1 MLATAGILPASPRFS
16 ARCRKERAGSSRS
29 PNEVTTFASIL
40 LLGFF
45 LGMRHATDSDHV
57 VAVTTIVS
65 RQRSIAGAAFTG
77 IFWGIGH
84 SLTLLIIGGAIIV
97 FGLVIPERLGM
108 SLEFCVALMLILL
121 GTLNLRAT
129 LRAVRVASGDHH
141 EHPHRHGDYIHT
153 HEHGHAPDTHGHAES
168 DVPSAKLDRRFG
180 RLKFYQTLRPVVIG
194 IVHGLAGSAAV
205 ALLVL
210 PIIRDPIWA
219 MAYLLVFG
227 VGTIAGMMLITAAIA
242 VPVTYSTRFQLLH
255 RHLGTAAGLI
265 SLAFGL
271 FLVYQIGFVDG
282 LFR

>member
-1 MLATAGILPASPRFS
+1 M
-16 ARCRKERAGSSRS
+16 
-29 PNEVTTFASIL
+29 TTLFSIL

-65 RQRSIAGAAFTG
+65 RQRSIWNAAWTG

-84 SLTLLIIGGAIIV
+84 SLTLFVIGGAIIL
-97 FGLVIPERLGM
+97 FGVVIPEKLGM

-121 GTLNLRAT
+121 GAFNLRAT
-129 LRAVRVASGDHH
+129 FRAVEKVKDDHDAH
-141 EHPHRHGDYIHT
+141 VHIHQHGDYVHS
-153 HEHGHAPDTHGHAES
+153 HSHGHDIGRHGHAE
-168 DVPSAKLDRRFG
+168 DEVPSAKLDRAFG
-180 RLKFYQTLRPVVIG
+180 RSRFYRALRPVVIG

-210 PIIRDPIWA
+210 PIIRDPVWA
-219 MAYLLVFG
+219 MAYLFIFG

-242 VPVTYSTRFQLLH
+242 VPVSYSTRFQFLH
-255 RHLGTAAGLI
+255 RHLGTAAGVL
-265 SLAFGL
+265 SLGFGL

-282 LFR
+282 LFTR